1 MPSPNS
7 LTPYI
12 SPPKTA
18 HTLTLLTSLLCSPS
32 SWLTHTL
39 LATHLTSN
47 ASILLISL
55 TQDRAFHVDGLRKLG
70 VPLHYLDRS
79 EKFTFLGI
87 TDSASALTRNFSTTV
102 LAAVESAARASGDRG
117 EEVVVVLESL
127 DLLLQI
133 GGGGGYVGLMEL
145 VLRVQEVAEHTVVSV
160 NVDEALMR
168 DEEHAA
174 FVIGL
179 GHVARR
185 VFGLRGLET
194 GIARDVS
201 GVLRITAGGMGGEDE
216 GKGDGGKEVLYFVGD
231 GGGVEVFERGEVR
244 GG

>member
-1 MPSPNS
+1 MPPQTP

-12 SPPKTA
+12 SPPKNP
-18 HTLTLLTSLLCSPS
+18 HTLTLLTSLLASPS
-32 SWLTHTL
+32 SWLTHAL
-39 LATHLTSN
+39 LATHLTSD
-47 ASILLISL
+47 ASVVLISL

-70 VPLHYLDRS
+70 VPLHHLDRS

-87 TDSASALTRNFSTTV
+87 TDSTSALTRSFSTTV
-102 LAAVESAARASGDRG
+102 LAAVESAARVSGGRG
-117 EEVVVVLESL
+117 EGVVVVLESL

-133 GGGGGYVGLMEL
+133 GGEGGYVGVMDL

-194 GIARDVS
+194 GVARDVS
-201 GVLRITAGGMGGEDE
+201 GVLRVTAGGMGDDE
-216 GKGDGGKEVLYFVGD
+216 GEGGGGGKEVLYFVGD

-244 GG
+244 GV